1 MFSKR
6 HEQDLAEI
14 KALTHELSRRHQE
27 VLDRLRRVED
37 VQKRLL
43 AASRSTTAGEGD
55 EANGDGAVETVSG
68 SKRARRA
75 SAAPA
80 VAATGTTKTG
90 TTKREKRRAK
100 AGAADTAPRKRAGGG
115 GRKKRGASGPRPGSQ
130 ADGE

>member
-37 VQKRLL
+37 AQKRLL
-43 AASRSTTAGEGD
+43 AASRSAAAREGEV
-55 EANGDGAVETVSG
+55 ANGDGDVETVTS

-75 SAAPA
+75 A
-80 VAATGTTKTG
+80 
-90 TTKREKRRAK
+90 
-100 AGAADTAPRKRAGGG
+100 AGAAVAGTGATKQDRRRARAAAADSAPRKRAGGG
-115 GRKKRGASGPRPGSQ
+115 GRKKRGASGPRSDSR
-130 ADGE
+130 ADEE